1 MAIPPPWG
9 VATPAPRPARA
20 ATPAGAAR
28 AGPGGY
34 ARQPLRAARHP
45 PRPPG
50 PARPGRRWPDRP
62 EAGRI
67 RATPRYVRG
76 SRAENQVATS
86 RPDQPGTRSRLRA
99 EAGWRPRGPTNPG
112 PVATSE
118 PRTRWRPRSP
128 TSPRPVATSGRGAVA
143 TSRPDQ
149 PGPHGDLRAEG
160 QVATSQPRQP
170 SARGSLG
177 PRDGDGLAVGPERD
191 SWRPRGRG
199 GPGPVAA
206 SGRGPGAAS
215 GQAGLRGGRGGAAD
229 AEEVYVQAAGE
240 PAAAQRRSRRIPF
253 GAVRRT
259 GRTGRAHR
267 SAPSLR
273 SGQRTGGYA
282 DHGGHLNAW
291 PPSPAVSWRRAGPS
305 RRRWRS
311 AVRPDGRRSAP
322 CPPKTQPS
330 TTRSGPR

>member
-1 MAIPPPWG
+1 MAT
-9 VATPAPRPARA
+9 AEPRPGGDHAAEPARA
-20 ATPAGAAR
+20 PW
-28 AGPGGY
+28 
-34 ARQPLRAARHP
+34 P
-45 PRPPG
+45 PQG
-50 PARPGRRWPDRP
+50 
-62 EAGRI
+62 
-67 RATPRYVRG
+67 
-76 SRAENQVATS
+76 
-86 RPDQPGTRSRLRA
+86 RSR
-99 EAGWRPRGPTNPG
+99 
-112 PVATSE
+112 
-118 PRTRWRPRSP
+118 
-128 TSPRPVATSGRGAVA
+128 
-143 TSRPDQ
+143 
-149 PGPHGDLRAEG
+149 
-160 QVATSQPRQP
+160 VATSQAHQPGARGNLRAEDQVAASQPHQP
-170 SARGSLG
+170 SARGDLRPRGSGDLAAG
-177 PRDGDGLAVGPERD
+177 PARA
-191 SWRPRGRG
+191 SWRPPGRG
-199 GPGPVAA
+199 TVAALGPGRPGPVAA
-206 SGRGPGAAS
+206 SGRRSGAAS
-215 GQAGLRGGRGGAAD
+215 GRAGLRGGRGGAAD